1 MRSASELRDVI
12 VGAAR
17 SEFARYGLSGAR
29 IDRIAKSANA
39 SKERLYAHFGD
50 KEALFRHVVAA
61 DAAEFF
67 SAVAVRPDAVAEFA
81 GDLYD
86 LAVDKP
92 EHLRMVTWAR
102 LEGVPLAEP
111 ELDGHSVRERDAAAI
126 AAAQAAGLVDA
137 RWEPRQLLVTMF
149 GIGMAWA
156 SWPQHDDTVKAAD
169 HAANRPV
176 VVEAAAR
183 VIAPRADGN

>member
-1 MRSASELRDVI
+1 MI